1 MKEYRVY
8 TNDGIATVYAE
19 SLNKAWEQAYNL
31 FTDVLDVEF
40 VAYVQD

>member
-1 MKEYRVY
+1 MKQYRVY
-8 TNDGIATVYAE
+8 SNDGIATVYAE

-40 VAYVQD
+40 VSYVQD

>member
-8 TNDGIATVYAE
+8 TSDGDATVYAGN
-19 SLNKAWEQAYNL
+19 LNKAWKEAYNL

-40 VAYVQD
+40 VRYV